1 MTDSYKSY
9 VIRGFDKHNKPV
21 YIFDAKRREEDE
33 GYSFCYVA
41 KLYQA
46 QRFSRLIAEDFMKT
60 SKYRCKSYNPKI
72 VPIKITLEELEDEII
87 EV

>member
-9 VIRGFDKHNKPV
+9 VIRGFDKNGKPV
-21 YIFDAKRREEDE
+21 YVFDARRREDDT

-46 QRFSRLIAEDFMKT
+46 QRFSKTIAEDFMKNI
-60 SKYRCKSYNPKI
+60 KGRYYDIKI
-72 VPIKITLEELEDEII
+72 VPIKITLEEI
-87 EV
+87 EE